1 MLLMFFMSMLIL
13 IITMILFF
21 ISIFMNMKSFNS
33 REKNSPFECGFDPI
47 KSSRMN
53 FSLQFFMFAMIF
65 LIFDIEISILL
76 PMSLCWKYSN
86 MINWMISSMSSIII
100 IILGL
105 YYEWNFGL
113 LNWMK

>member
-1 MLLMFFMSMLIL
+1 MYLIYYTSVMIALITIILIVLSLIL
-13 IITMILFF
+13 
-21 ISIFMNMKSFNS
+21 NMKSFNS

-47 KSSRMN
+47 MYSRMN
-53 FSLQFFMFAMIF
+53 FSLQFFLFAMIF
-65 LIFDIEISILL
+65 LIFDIEIAILL
-76 PMSLCWKYSN
+76 PMCLCWKYSN
-86 MINWMISSMSSIII
+86 MFTWMVTSMSSIII

>member
-1 MLLMFFMSMLIL
+1 MYLIYYTSIL
-13 IITMILFF
+13 IILITITLISLSLIL
-21 ISIFMNMKSFNS
+21 NMKSYDS

-53 FSLQFFMFAMIF
+53 FSLQFFLFMMMF
-65 LIFDIEISILL
+65 LIFDIEIAILL

-86 MINWMISSMSSIII
+86 MFSWMMCSLSSIII